1 MAGYPS
7 LVVFQWLDLL
17 IPFSLLG
24 LVFQKTG
31 DPAAMVLPLVLWL
44 ALRLLQRVHETHL
57 AWVLLAILSVSLASF
72 LHPSSRSHVVD
83 LLLVLIAFAVGTARP
98 AAEWRR
104 TLVILSL
111 TLLPAAAIV
120 RFDRLNENRDLI
132 PWQGLRDW
140 VPEQA
145 MRLQGVAIN
154 DSSYIFLLLTLCSWV
169 LLRWGCRGWQ
179 RFPVALLLLLG
190 YGLQFGTGSRAG
202 LVLPILIAVAL
213 ELLWRQRLVIQRF
226 AWGSYCSL
234 ILLVLL
240 FMLSFIHPASP
251 LSERNISDTGRAYV
265 GRCFWKE
272 AVANPMT
279 FLTGHGGD
287 VVNERCIRATR
298 WSEQPQG
305 VPHSHNQYLQ
315 ILADFGVIPLL
326 LLLGGIGVCWNQA
339 IRSLSAADPI
349 PALLSLM
356 ATLVLMS
363 FSLIEPVLLAVAFKQ
378 ILTGYL
384 LAAAWPGPQIPSSS
398 AT

>member
-1 MAGYPS
+1 
-7 LVVFQWLDLL
+7 
-17 IPFSLLG
+17 
-24 LVFQKTG
+24 
-31 DPAAMVLPLVLWL
+31 
-44 ALRLLQRVHETHL
+44 
-57 AWVLLAILSVSLASF
+57 
-72 LHPSSRSHVVD
+72 VVD

-154 DSSYIFLLLTLCSWV
+154 DSSYVFLLLTLCAWV

-179 RFPVALLLLLG
+179 RLPVALLVLLG

-213 ELLWRQRLVIQRF
+213 ELLWWQRLAIQRF
-226 AWGSYCSL
+226 AWGSYGSL
-234 ILLVLL
+234 LLLVLL

-251 LSERNISDTGRAYV
+251 LSERSISDTGRAYV
-265 GRCFWKE
+265 GRCFWQQ
-272 AVANPMT
+272 AVSSPLT
-279 FLTGHGGD
+279 LLTGHGGD

-305 VPHSHNQYLQ
+305 VRHSHNQYLQ
-315 ILADFGVIPLL
+315 ILADYGVIPLL
-326 LLLGGIGVCWNQA
+326 LLLAGIGVCWNQA
-339 IRSLSAADPI
+339 ILSLSSADPI

-384 LAAAWPGPQIPSSS
+384 LAAAWPGPQLPSS
-398 AT
+398 AET